1 MYQDGR
7 EMTAKQ
13 AVAIVCYSLVCLG
26 MSLIIAECS
35 GRKAQRDIQAA
46 RSDASEARAALAAAQ
61 AENATLR
68 EYSMRS
74 HEAVLRATVAIQE
87 ALGKHEER
95 RQSIDNSSPD
105 WLMCE
110 LPCGVRDAFAG
121 YTDEDTSATAGAPDA
136 VRTSQGKRVQ
146 D

>member
-1 MYQDGR
+1 
-7 EMTAKQ
+7 MTAN
-13 AVAIVCYSLVCLG
+13 
-26 MSLIIAECS
+26 
-35 GRKAQRDIQAA
+35 RDAQRDIQAA
-46 RSDASEARAALAAAQ
+46 RAETSEARAALAAAQ

-74 HEAVLRATVAIQE
+74 HAAILRATVAIQE

-110 LPCGVRDAFAG
+110 LPDGVRDAFAC
-121 YTDEDTSATAGAPDA
+121 YTDGDTSATAGAPDA
-136 VRTSQGKRVQ
+136 MQAAPDKQAQ

>member
-1 MYQDGR
+1 
-7 EMTAKQ
+7 MTAKH
-13 AVAIVCYSLVCLG
+13 AIAIVCYSLACLG
-26 MSLIIAECS
+26 MSLIIADCS
-35 GRKAQRDIQAA
+35 GRKAKRDIQEA
-46 RSDASEARAALAAAQ
+46 RSEASEARAALAAAQ
-61 AENATLR
+61 AENAALR

-105 WLMCE
+105 WLMCK

-121 YTDEDTSATAGAPDA
+121 YTDGDTSATAGAPNA
-136 VRTSQGKRVQ
+136 VRTSPGKRAQ

>member
-1 MYQDGR
+1 
-7 EMTAKQ
+7 MTVKQ
-13 AVAIVCYSLVCLG
+13 AIAIVIYSLVCLG
-26 MSLIIAECS
+26 LSMIIVECS
-35 GRKAQRDIQAA
+35 GRNAQRDIQAA
-46 RSDASEARAALAAAQ
+46 QAETSEARAALAAAH

-68 EYSMRS
+68 EYARRS
-74 HEAVLRATVAIQE
+74 DEAVLRATAAIQE

-110 LPCGVRDAFAG
+110 LPCGVRDAFADYAACRG
-121 YTDEDTSATAGAPDA
+121 NNAAVGASDA
-136 VRTSQGKRVQ
+136 VRETKALRTG

>member
-1 MYQDGR
+1 
-7 EMTAKQ
+7 MTAKHAI
-13 AVAIVCYSLVCLG
+13 AVVCYSLVCLG
-26 MSLIIAECS
+26 LSLITAECS
-35 GRKAQRDIQAA
+35 GRKAKRDIQEA
-46 RSDASEARAALAAAQ
+46 RSEASEARAALAAALE
-61 AENATLR
+61 ENATLR

-74 HEAVLRATVAIQE
+74 HEAALRATVAIQE

-121 YTDEDTSATAGAPDA
+121 YTDGDASATAGAPNA
-136 VRTSQGKRVQ
+136 VRSATDKRAQ

>member
-1 MYQDGR
+1 
-7 EMTAKQ
+7 MTVPEKQ
-13 AVAIVCYSLVCLG
+13 TIAIVLYSIACLG
-26 MSLIIAECS
+26 LSFVIAECS
-35 GRKAQRDIQAA
+35 GRNAQRDIQAA
-46 RSDASEARAALAAAQ
+46 QAETSEARAALAAAQ

-68 EYSMRS
+68 EYARRS
-74 HEAVLRATVAIQE
+74 DEAVLRATEAIQE

-110 LPCGVRDAFAG
+110 LPGGVRDAFSG
-121 YTDEDTSATAGAPDA
+121 YAACGGNSATVCASDT
-136 VRTSQGKRVQ
+136 VRETRGLRAR

>member
-1 MYQDGR
+1 
-7 EMTAKQ
+7 MTVKQ
-13 AVAIVCYSLVCLG
+13 AIAIVIYSLVCLG
-26 MSLIIAECS
+26 LSMIIVECS
-35 GRKAQRDIQAA
+35 GRNAQRDIQAA
-46 RSDASEARAALAAAQ
+46 QAETSEARAALAAAR

-68 EYSMRS
+68 EYARRS
-74 HEAVLRATVAIQE
+74 DEAVLRATAAIQE

-110 LPCGVRDAFAG
+110 LPCGVRDAFADYAACRG
-121 YTDEDTSATAGAPDA
+121 NNAAVGASDA
-136 VRTSQGKRVQ
+136 VRETKVLRTG